1 MLFQSGWLFQIF
13 TWKIMEL
20 GCVFVCLFFRKVP
33 GTQDIH
39 HWSVP
44 TIPSTS
50 LELRLA
56 NSAGLSVQRTWAA
69 RSDAA
74 RSSYEFFRG
83 QKIQRPKKTRL
94 GVFVEV
100 KSWWISCW
108 IHGCRYYPHPR
119 RNTTKKTWCHPFPEN
134 AQTL

>member
-1 MLFQSGWLFQIF
+1 M
-13 TWKIMEL
+13 MMMMMMMMDM

-69 RSDAA
+69 RSGAA
-74 RSSYEFFRG
+74 RSDAT
-83 QKIQRPKKTRL
+83 TRR
-94 GVFVEV
+94 VFVEV
-100 KSWWISCW
+100 KNGGFLVWIFSDVDTLT
-108 IHGCRYYPHPR
+108 PQ
-119 RNTTKKTWCHPFPEN
+119 KKHNNKKPG
-134 AQTL
+134 ATL